1 MAGESP
7 DDARLAALAQAG
19 LDWLAG
25 DVEELSRF
33 MAECGYSP
41 DGLRVAIG
49 TRPFAAA
56 GIEYFARNEPQL
68 LAMTANAGIA
78 TSEVMGLYW
87 RLNPGG
93 G

>member
-1 MAGESP
+1 MPGEGPEES
-7 DDARLAALAQAG
+7 RLAQLAQSG

-33 MAECGYSP
+33 MVECGYSP
-41 DGLRVAIG
+41 DGLRAAIG
-49 TRPFAAA
+49 TRALSVA
-56 GIEYFARNEPQL
+56 IVEYFARNEPQL
-68 LAMTANAGIA
+68 LAMAANTGIR
-78 TSEVMGLYW
+78 TEDLMRLYW